1 MLYEMI
7 NDEIN
12 IEKQNILAKKNKE
25 REEIKKLKEI
35 T

>member
-12 IEKQNILAKKNKE
+12 IEKQNTLAKKNKE